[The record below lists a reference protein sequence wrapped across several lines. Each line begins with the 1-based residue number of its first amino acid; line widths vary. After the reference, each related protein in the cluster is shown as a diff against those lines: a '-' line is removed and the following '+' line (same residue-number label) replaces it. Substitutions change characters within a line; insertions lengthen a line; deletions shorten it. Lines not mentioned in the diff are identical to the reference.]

1 MPSGTRPKGPRLAVV
16 TNAGGPGVLDT
27 DMVVKEGGE
36 ISRLSEKSIDQLN
49 EFLPTNWIHSNRWTV
64 NAQR

>member
-1 MPSGTRPKGPRLAVV
+1 VV